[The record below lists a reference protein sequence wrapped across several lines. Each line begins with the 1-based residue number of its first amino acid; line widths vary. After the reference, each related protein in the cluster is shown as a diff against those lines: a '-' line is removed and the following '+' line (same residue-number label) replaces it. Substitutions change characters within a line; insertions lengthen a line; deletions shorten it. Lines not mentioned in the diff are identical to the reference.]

1 MTAAASLTFSAAA
14 AALLVRVVADGPVEA
29 TGLVFDRLTAVLVVL
44 VVGVSAIVA
53 IFATRYLSDDPRL
66 GRFQAALALTTAGTV
81 GFASASS
88 LLVLVGGWLVAS
100 AGFLLLLAHRREVTG
115 GREALRRTAGAFVVG
130 DVALLAATGIA
141 LVAVGNLD
149 LRDPAAGAAQ
159 LGDAGV
165 VEPVAVLLVIAA
177 LARCAQLPLHRWLPA
192 TIAAPTP
199 VSALLHAGL
208 VNAGGILLVRL
219 GPVIGAAEVAGYLLL
234 AAGTAGALYGGAVML
249 TRADVKGALAHSTI
263 AQMGFMLVQVALG
276 AASAAVVHL
285 VGHAM
290 YKAAL
295 FLGSG
300 SAVRSRRRR
309 ASALQGRELSA
320 APRIAAALGLPLAA
334 LAIATVVAG
343 GTSAVGGGAAVVLLA
358 FAWASGAQA
367 VDGWLRRGPPAALAG
382 AAAAS
387 AAAAGAYVGLLA
399 GAKAFLAPGL
409 PAFAAIGPWF
419 AAPLVLVVVAATI
432 ARVASWAPEKLT
444 ATAYAWLVDLGDARG
459 PAVGRRRLR
468 MRAPAVAL
476 RRPAGAHR

>member
-1 MTAAASLTFSAAA
+1 
-14 AALLVRVVADGPVEA
+14 
-29 TGLVFDRLTAVLVVL
+29 
-44 VVGVSAIVA
+44 
-53 IFATRYLSDDPRL
+53 
-66 GRFQAALALTTAGTV
+66 
-81 GFASASS
+81 
-88 LLVLVGGWLVAS
+88 
-100 AGFLLLLAHRREVTG
+100 
-115 GREALRRTAGAFVVG
+115 
-130 DVALLAATGIA
+130 
-141 LVAVGNLD
+141 
-149 LRDPAAGAAQ
+149 
-159 LGDAGV
+159 
-165 VEPVAVLLVIAA
+165 
-177 LARCAQLPLHRWLPA
+177 
-192 TIAAPTP
+192 
-199 VSALLHAGL
+199 
-208 VNAGGILLVRL
+208 
-219 GPVIGAAEVAGYLLL
+219 
-234 AAGTAGALYGGAVML
+234 
-249 TRADVKGALAHSTI
+249 
-263 AQMGFMLVQVALG
+263 
-276 AASAAVVHL
+276 
-285 VGHAM
+285 M

-367 VDGWLRRGPPAALAG
+367 VDGWLRSGPPAALAG